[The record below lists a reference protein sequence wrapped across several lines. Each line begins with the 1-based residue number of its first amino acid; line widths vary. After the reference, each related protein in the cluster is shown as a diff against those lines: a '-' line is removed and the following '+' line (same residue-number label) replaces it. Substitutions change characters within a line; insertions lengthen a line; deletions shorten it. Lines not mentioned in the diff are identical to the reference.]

1 MTNIVKFVVIQ
12 SKLVKS
18 KERRKKMEISVRYSQ
33 KERANFLAWIEKEY
47 LGVTVSNDDCN
58 AVSDD
63 CAATFNELWT
73 AYCED

>member
-1 MTNIVKFVVIQ
+1 
-12 SKLVKS
+12 
-18 KERRKKMEISVRYSQ
+18 MEISVRYSQ